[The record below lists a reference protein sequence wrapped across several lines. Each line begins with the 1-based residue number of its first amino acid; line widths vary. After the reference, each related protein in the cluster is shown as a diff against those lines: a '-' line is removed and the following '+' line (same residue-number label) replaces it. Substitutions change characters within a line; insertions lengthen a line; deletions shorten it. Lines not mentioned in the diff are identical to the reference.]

1 MKKRSLKIQFNI
13 ALFIIAGLTLVTVLI
28 ANHTARQLSGAY
40 QRAALDFI
48 PLMQISSNLQSSSA
62 NLKSE
67 LFALKSEVESDV
79 ILAHL
84 GKVSGLWSR
93 IRDVSKTLSYSPL
106 LEEHQQQLNEK
117 NERITLYITHT
128 RHLAR
133 LFKLRGEIYS
143 QQKIVSPKIIQ
154 LFRNT
159 EAQLLPELTLLSNR
173 LELSFDSSVT
183 EEQSKNLLEDTRNFF
198 RIYKRSLL
206 LAEMLVESG
215 STDSTAKLNKLKRK
229 VYLLGNE
236 IEQLF
241 SLSTDR
247 ASREAAIIWLQQAQD
262 IYKGKYSVFN
272 SQLSAIRIEVVIKT
286 LITQQ
291 VETADQLLLNAEDI
305 HLYLQKSLSQE
316 ATAAKSEVEIK
327 QYLLWGIAVG
337 GITFSLFIGWAFIH
351 TKIIKRVL
359 AIRTNMLMLS
369 DGNTQMT
376 IKQKHND
383 EFGDME
389 RALQLL
395 QGYVKQVQTMAIT
408 DSLSQLKNRRSFDT
422 TLQQEIKRNQRSRQ
436 KLALLILDIDH
447 FKQYNDHYG
456 HPQGDEAIKD
466 IAHILVKH
474 CQRENDLVA
483 RIGGEEFAVIL
494 PNSSH
499 QSAWEIADKI
509 QQSLVKLNRI
519 HLYSSVA
526 GYLTLS
532 IGIKIIDGNPPLSP
546 DEAYRFADAAL
557 YQAKEKRNCIVI
569 D

>member
-1 MKKRSLKIQFNI
+1 MKKRSLKRQFNI

-28 ANHTARQLSGAY
+28 ANHTARQLSDAY

-67 LFALKSEVESDV
+67 LFALKSEAESDV

-84 GKVSGLWSR
+84 DKVSRLWTS
-93 IRDVSKTLSYSPL
+93 IRDVSETLSYSSL
-106 LEEHQQQLNEK
+106 LKEQQQQLNEK
-117 NERITLYITHT
+117 NKRITLYITHT

-133 LFKLRGEIYS
+133 LFKLRAEIRS
-143 QQKIVSPKIIQ
+143 QQKIVSPKIIR

-159 EAQLLPELTLLSNR
+159 EAQLLPELNLLGNQ
-173 LELSFDSSVT
+173 LENSFDNSG
-183 EEQSKNLLEDTRNFF
+183 QLGLPQKLLKNTRNFF
-198 RIYKRSLL
+198 KIYKRALL
-206 LAEMLVESG
+206 LAEMLVEAS
-215 STDSTAKLNKLKRK
+215 STDSTVKLNKLKRK

-236 IEQLF
+236 IEQLS
-241 SLSTDR
+241 SLSTNR
-247 ASREAAIIWLQQAQD
+247 TSREAAIIWLQQAQD

-272 SQLSAIRIEVVIKT
+272 SRLSGLRTQVVINT

-291 VETADQLLLNAEDI
+291 VETADQLLLNAENI
-305 HLYLQKSLSQE
+305 HFYLQNSLSQE

-359 AIRTNMLMLS
+359 AIRANMLLLS

-389 RALQLL
+389 RTLQQL
-395 QGYVKQVQTMAIT
+395 QGYVKQVQLMANT
-408 DSLSQLKNRRSFDT
+408 DPLSQLKNRRAFDT
-422 TLQQEIKRNQRSRQ
+422 VLQQEIKRNQRSRLQ
-436 KLALLILDIDH
+436 LALLILDIDH

-483 RIGGEEFAVIL
+483 RIGGEEFAVVL
-494 PNSSH
+494 PNSDH
-499 QSAWEIADKI
+499 QSAREIANKI
-509 QQSLVKLNRI
+509 QQSILKLNRI

-526 GYLTLS
+526 GYLTIS
-532 IGIKIIDGNPPLSP
+532 IGIKIIDGNQPLSP
-546 DEAYRFADAAL
+546 DQAYRLADAAL